1 MILLIRFFAFLY
13 FCLLFTLALHAGD
26 RNYQRAQSL
35 IDDDPLEAD
44 ALLADTIRTTGNAK
58 IRRAARYDLF
68 YLRLRL
74 GRFSE
79 AYPLAT
85 GKGMRS
91 RFIKTAAAHF
101 RSTEAKLSRV
111 IAATDEEC
119 DPQGDAGRVGQVL
132 AQNKGNAALYDFA
145 LQRLES
151 CKTKEML
158 PIFPV
163 LAKENQQIS
172 ETRLLNIYTLKVRSL
187 ISAGEYETAEQ
198 GIALIREAAADL
210 LSQNA
215 ALEWPLLLAEAR
227 SAALQANTDAVGGLC
242 KKLGS
247 EEAAAAARK
256 ACLYLKGFALLKSQ
270 KYAEAAK
277 VLNALKAEPRE
288 IDNRLLKLTAAV
300 AARQVPVGKLHKYT
314 RRASY
319 RYQAKVL
326 RDLAGEITAAAD
338 EN

>member
-1 MILLIRFFAFLY
+1 MFP
-13 FCLLFTLALHAGD
+13 LALNAGG

-35 IDDDPLEAD
+35 IEDDPLEAD
-44 ALLADTIRTTGNAK
+44 ALLADAIRATGNAK

-85 GKGMRS
+85 GKGMRK
-91 RFIKTAAAHF
+91 RLIKSAAAQF
-101 RSTEAKLSRV
+101 RTNEAKLSRV

-119 DPQGDAGRVGQVL
+119 SADGDAGRVGQIL
-132 AQNKGNAALYDFA
+132 AQSKGNAALYDFA
-145 LQRLES
+145 LQRLEA
-151 CKTKEML
+151 CKMKETR

-163 LAKENQQIS
+163 LAKENQLIS
-172 ETRLLNIYTLKVRSL
+172 ETRLLNIYALKARSL
-187 ISAGEYETAEQ
+187 ISAGDYETAQQ

-210 LSQNA
+210 LSKNA

-227 SAALQANTDAVGGLC
+227 SAALQANADAVAGLC

-247 EEAAAAARK
+247 DEDAAAARK
-256 ACLYLKGFALLKSQ
+256 ACLYLKGFALLKGR

-288 IDNRLLKLTAAV
+288 IDNRLLKLAAAV
-300 AARQVPVGKLHKYT
+300 AARQVPVAKLHKYT

-319 RYQAKVL
+319 RYQARVL
-326 RDLAGEITAAAD
+326 RDLAAEITAGAD